1 MRLIDADEV
10 IRQLE
15 AERDLI
21 LPSTGQYYHDQ
32 FVRNHY
38 NHAIEIV
45 KGAVKDE

>member
-10 IRQLE
+10 IRKLE

-21 LPSTGQYYHDQ
+21 LPSTGQYYHDR
-32 FVRNHY
+32 FARNNY

-45 KGAVKDE
+45 KGAAKDE